1 MRKTCGRRSA
11 ILLCCLVVFA
21 TLAVTLPQRQA
32 AAQPFTSCD
41 QAYVAGV
48 APLAMGEPGY
58 SPDLDR
64 DGDGVACELA
74 DGDSM
79 APAATGTVGTAVHVV
94 IHKSFMETVDDDQC
108 IGGWALATVRRGSS
122 VVLSESSVEST
133 APRKVAVG
141 QFFRS
146 RMKDGMCEVLY
157 ITSAPVMSVF
167 AVQFVGPDGALSAT
181 YGPITSQNVTNQ
193 PGIQQAVVVHLEFE
207 AQH

>member
-11 ILLCCLVVFA
+11 ILVCCLVVFA
-21 TLAVTLPQRQA
+21 TLAVTPPQRQA
-32 AAQPFTSCD
+32 AAQPFTTCD
-41 QAYVAGV
+41 QAYA
-48 APLAMGEPGY
+48 A
-58 SPDLDR
+58 
-64 DGDGVACELA
+64 VACELA
-74 DGDSM
+74 NGDSM

-108 IGGWALATVRRGSS
+108 IGDSALATVRRGSS
-122 VVLSESSVEST
+122 VVLSESSFEST
-133 APRKVAVG
+133 APRQVAVG

-146 RMKDGMCEVLY
+146 RMNDGMCEVLY
-157 ITSAPVMSVF
+157 ITSAPVLPVF

-181 YGPITSQNVTNQ
+181 YGPITSQNVTDQ